1 MKKQKRFKGSL
12 GIVLTLIFLYM
23 PLVVMAIF
31 SFNDSK
37 SLSSWSGFSIR
48 WYQELFNNQQ
58 MIDAIIV
65 SVSIAILSTAIST
78 VLGTITAI
86 GISKSRPVLRKLIL
100 QINNL
105 PIMNPD
111 IVIGIS
117 LMLLFSFIK
126 IEKGY
131 LTLLLA
137 HITFCTPFVITNV
150 LPKVR
155 QLDVNLADAAMD
167 LGATPFQALTKVI
180 LPQIKPGIIS
190 GALLAFTMSFD
201 DFIISYFVSGNGIE
215 NISIVIYNMSKRTN
229 PSIYALA
236 TIILVVV
243 LLFVCIGT
251 IVPKFCPKFT
261 KKIVNSKV
269 VKVALAVC
277 MIIAIG
283 WSISTGTSKRTLRV
297 YNWGEYIDKTVLDE
311 FEEEYDCQIIY
322 ETFDSNEIMYTKYMS
337 GNSYDI
343 MVPSE
348 YMIERLI
355 KEDQLQKIDKDLI
368 PNISNINE
376 GVLGQSFDPNNDY
389 WVPYFCGNVGILY
402 DKTIVDAKDLEEGW
416 DILRNTKYKG
426 QIYMYDS
433 ERDSFMVA
441 LKALGY
447 SMNTTDQQEIDA
459 AYQWLI
465 DQRAEMDPVYV
476 GDESIDTMISGL
488 KAMAIMYSGD
498 AAAVMADELAK
509 EVDFFSIGTND
520 LVQYTFA
527 ADRMSSGVSYLYQ
540 PFHPS
545 ILRLVKHVIESAHA
559 EGKWTGMCG
568 EMAGEAIAAPLLIGL
583 GLDEFSM
590 SATSILSQRKLIR
603 SMKKSEMEELA
614 AKAINCGTMD
624 EVVALV
630 KEAVDL

>member
-1 MKKQKRFKGSL
+1 
-12 GIVLTLIFLYM
+12 
-23 PLVVMAIF
+23 
-31 SFNDSK
+31 
-37 SLSSWSGFSIR
+37 
-48 WYQELFNNQQ
+48 
-58 MIDAIIV
+58 
-65 SVSIAILSTAIST
+65 
-78 VLGTITAI
+78 
-86 GISKSRPVLRKLIL
+86 
-100 QINNL
+100 
-105 PIMNPD
+105 
-111 IVIGIS
+111 
-117 LMLLFSFIK
+117 MLL
-126 IEKGY
+126 
-131 LTLLLA
+131 
-137 HITFCTPFVITNV
+137 C
-150 LPKVR
+150 
-155 QLDVNLADAAMD
+155 
-167 LGATPFQALTKVI
+167 
-180 LPQIKPGIIS
+180 
-190 GALLAFTMSFD
+190 
-201 DFIISYFVSGNGIE
+201 
-215 NISIVIYNMSKRTN
+215 
-229 PSIYALA
+229 
-236 TIILVVV
+236 
-243 LLFVCIGT
+243 VCLGT
-251 IVPKFCPKFT
+251 IVPQFCPKFT
-261 KKIVNSKV
+261 NKIVNSKV

-498 AAAVMADELAK
+498 AAAVMAENENMEFYMPDQ
-509 EVDFFSIGTND
+509 GTNIWFD
-520 LVQYTFA
+520 GF
-527 ADRMSSGVSYLYQ
+527 
-540 PFHPS
+540 
-545 ILRLVKHVIESAHA
+545 VIS
-559 EGKWTGMCG
+559 
-568 EMAGEAIAAPLLIGL
+568 
-583 GLDEFSM
+583 
-590 SATSILSQRKLIR
+590 
-603 SMKKSEMEELA
+603 
-614 AKAINCGTMD
+614 
-624 EVVALV
+624 
-630 KEAVDL
+630 KECK